1 MENSNISNQ
10 ITFPILPEIPPL
22 FFSPQMPPIAQM
34 NQSSQ
39 LVTDARPSSQ
49 EEWATQISTAP
60 EPPHKVRKSK
70 GKKDKERTHNQ
81 AKKGITKNQEEI
93 LQVGDENP
101 LLFWDCSGEV
111 KDPPSVES
119 VKKIHIYDFDNT
131 LFHSPSPN
139 PNLLNDQTI
148 GTLTNS
154 DMLDYGGWW
163 AEPLI
168 LKNMG
173 QGWDVELERSWD
185 TFWNED
191 VEDLL
196 KLSYSE
202 KDTIAIIMTGRKN
215 KLFNHLIKDILKARG
230 VNYDG
235 LMLKK
240 GQFPTTI
247 SYKTQVL
254 TDLLD
259 YYEDVTQVTIYDDR
273 PAQLNGFQKCLNEY
287 IEAVRP
293 DMTYNLV
300 PVAPKAKHLD
310 PKTERKL
317 IEEII
322 EQHNVLVE
330 QGKSHGKLGKVQL
343 KRSFF
348 YSAYLVEPESKVEVI
363 EFLLRK
369 YPDIFTPE
377 LQDHLKILCDF
388 IPISKNKVSKALE
401 TELSQENGIEWQLT
415 EIGNLE
421 NEFFALRVKPVND
434 SVKTST
440 LNDPPVLC
448 FATTNKI
455 SVGVEDFEKVTD
467 WQPLEDQIKIRT
479 QFGQVVRFRIVQEQ
493 EGRKRKRHQN

>member
-10 ITFPILPEIPPL
+10 GSFPVPPDMQPL
-22 FFSPQMPPIAQM
+22 FFIPQMPPIPQI

-39 LVTDARPSSQ
+39 LSSDSRPSSQ
-49 EEWATQISTAP
+49 EEWTSQMNPTS
-60 EPPHKVRKSK
+60 EQQHKVRKNKS
-70 GKKDKERTHNQ
+70 KKDKKRNHNQ
-81 AKKGITKNQEEI
+81 TKGAHTKSHNGYYDR
-93 LQVGDENP
+93 GDQDP
-101 LLFWDCSGEV
+101 LSYWDCTDDLKHV
-111 KDPPSVES
+111 PPV
-119 VKKIHIYDFDNT
+119 VGIKKIHIYDFDNT
-131 LFHSPSPN
+131 LFHSPCPN

-154 DMLDYGGWW
+154 DMLHFGGWW

-173 QGWDVELERSWD
+173 QGWDAEKKCTWD
-185 TFWNED
+185 KYWNED
-191 VEDLL
+191 VKDLL

-202 KDTIAIIMTGRKN
+202 KDTLAIIMTGRKAN
-215 KLFNHLIKDILKARG
+215 MFTHLIESILKARG

-240 GQFPTTI
+240 GEFDTTI

-259 YYEDVTQVTIYDDR
+259 YYEDVEQVTIYDDR

-300 PVAPKAKHLD
+300 PVAPNPKYLD

-322 EQHNVLVE
+322 ELHNQQVE
-330 QGKSHGKLGKVQL
+330 IGNSHARLGKVQL

-363 EFLLRK
+363 EFLLKK
-369 YPDIFTPE
+369 YPDVFTPE
-377 LQDHLKILCDF
+377 LQDLLKIQSDF
-388 IPISKNKVSKALE
+388 IPISRNKVSKALE
-401 TELSQENGIEWQLT
+401 TELSKDDGIEWELT
-415 EIGNLE
+415 EFGNL
-421 NEFFALRVKPVND
+421 NNQFFAVRVKPVD
-434 SVKTST
+434 DRIKTIT
-440 LNDPPVLC
+440 LFEPPFLS
-448 FATTNKI
+448 FATTNKTL
-455 SVGVEDFEKVTD
+455 VGVEEPEKITD
-467 WQPLEDQIKIRT
+467 WEPIEDPIKIKT
-479 QFGQVVRFRIVQEQ
+479 QFGQVVKFKIVQEQ
-493 EGRKRKRHQN
+493 ESRKRKRH